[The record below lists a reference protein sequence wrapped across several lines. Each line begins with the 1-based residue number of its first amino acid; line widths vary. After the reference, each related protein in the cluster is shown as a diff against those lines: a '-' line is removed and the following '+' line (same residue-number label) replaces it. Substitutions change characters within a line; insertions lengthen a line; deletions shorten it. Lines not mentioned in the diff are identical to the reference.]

1 MYFLS
6 SVPMFKDPT
15 TERAHQTYLAQN
27 QETADEERDE
37 LNAEWET
44 FHLFLDDLD
53 QVTHRPDDD
62 YADLPAGSD
71 WFPSFTD

>member
-6 SVPMFKDPT
+6 SVPMFKDPN

-44 FHLFLDDLD
+44 FGLYLDDLD
-53 QVTHRPDDD
+53 HQIHRPDDD
-62 YADLPAGSD
+62 YADLPKGSEH
-71 WFPSFTD
+71 FPNFTS